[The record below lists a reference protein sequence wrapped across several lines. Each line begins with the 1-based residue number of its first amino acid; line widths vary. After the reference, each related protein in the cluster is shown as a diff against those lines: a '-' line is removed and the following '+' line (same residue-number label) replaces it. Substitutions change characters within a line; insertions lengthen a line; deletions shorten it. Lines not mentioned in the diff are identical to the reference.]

1 MTSMKRRCILAL
13 VVGLTATA
21 AAPAESG
28 SPQAPPVGGTPQ
40 KVLFL
45 CPHGAAK
52 SVLASAYFQQL
63 AKERGLRVLVTS
75 AGTEPDAAVAPAVA
89 AHLTRQGLAAPAS
102 VPRKV
107 SAEDLAQADV
117 VVSLGCDLSGLPKP
131 KGTLRTWNDIP
142 SPSADF
148 AAADEAIR
156 SKVRALVDE
165 LAHQASQ
172 MKP

>member
-1 MTSMKRRCILAL
+1 MTSLKRRCILAL
-13 VVGLTATA
+13 VVGLSAAAT
-21 AAPAESG
+21 APAEGG
-28 SPQAPPVGGTPQ
+28 STQTAPAGGPAQ

-75 AGTEPDAAVAPAVA
+75 AVSEPDAAVAPVVA
-89 AHLTRQGLAAPAS
+89 AHLTRQGLAAPTS

-107 SAEDLAQADV
+107 SAEDLAQADL

-131 KGTLRTWNDIP
+131 KGTLKTWDDIP

-165 LAHQASQ
+165 LAHQVSQ
-172 MKP
+172 TKH

>member
-13 VVGLTATA
+13 LMGLTAA
-21 AAPAESG
+21 AATPAGG
-28 SPQAPPVGGTPQ
+28 STQTAPPGGTAQ

-75 AGTEPDAAVAPAVA
+75 AGTEPDAAVAPVVA
-89 AHLTRQGLAAPAS
+89 AHLTRQGLAAPAG

-107 SAEDLAQADV
+107 SAEDLAQADL

-131 KGTLRTWNDIP
+131 TGTLRTWDDIP

-148 AAADEAIR
+148 AAADDAIR

-172 MKP
+172 MKH